1 MMRKKINITLYAD
14 FDEADVLSLDEDLTD
29 HLIEK
34 FPGNGDNDWDIPG
47 GDIAISST
55 PDSLD
60 ITGIISGMTSSQLCE
75 AIDSLLVIPKHWSSH
90 AFMMA
95 HDFYLG
101 DLLYGHYHIRCSDHM
116 HGDHVDNYWVEITCR
131 YIRIWKDMDTA
142 PDNNQEQDF
151 IGTRKQAAEL
161 QELIIP
167 SFGTVEVY
175 RYSFE

>member
-14 FDEADVLSLDEDLTD
+14 FDEANVLNLDEDLTN

-34 FPGNGDNDWDIPG
+34 FPGSDDNDWDIPC

-75 AIDSLLVIPKHWSSH
+75 AIDALLVIPKHWSSH
-90 AFMMA
+90 SFMMS
-95 HDFYLG
+95 HDFNLG
-101 DLLYGHYHIRCSDHM
+101 ELLPGYYHIKCSDHM
-116 HGDHVDNYWVEITCR
+116 HGDHVDDYWVVITNL
-131 YIRIWKDMDTA
+131 YIRIWKDMATA
-142 PDNNQEQDF
+142 PDYCQKPDF
-151 IGTRKQAAEL
+151 MGMRKQAAEL
-161 QELIIP
+161 EELIIP

-175 RYSFE
+175 GYPFE